1 MLYQTKNP
9 HGGDREGRTIK
20 LDFSVNTNPLGP
32 PEAVRRAVVESA
44 GALDQYPDP
53 RCRALV
59 RALAEHEGVPE
70 DCILC
75 GSGAAELIYSY
86 CAAVRPRRA
95 LELAPTFSEYASAL
109 EAAGCRVE
117 RWNLRS
123 ENGFALGADFLEA
136 LAAGDWDAVFLCTP
150 NNPTGQLIAPD
161 LLEDICRVCKDRGI
175 RLFLDECFLD
185 LSGGPSMKAALA
197 DFPGL
202 FLLRAFTKTYAMAAL
217 RLGYCLSADRALLAA
232 MSRTAQPWNV

>member
-53 RCRALV
+53 QCRGLV

-117 RWNLRS
+117 RWNLRA
-123 ENGFALGADFLEA
+123 ENGFALGVDFLEA
-136 LAAGDWDAVFLCTP
+136 LAELS
-150 NNPTGQLIAPD
+150 LIH
-161 LLEDICRVCKDRGI
+161 I
-175 RLFLDECFLD
+175 
-185 LSGGPSMKAALA
+185 
-197 DFPGL
+197 
-202 FLLRAFTKTYAMAAL
+202 
-217 RLGYCLSADRALLAA
+217 
-232 MSRTAQPWNV
+232 

>member
-1 MLYQTKNP
+1 M
-9 HGGDREGRTIK
+9 
-20 LDFSVNTNPLGP
+20 
-32 PEAVRRAVVESA
+32 VESA

-53 RCRALV
+53 QCRGLV

-123 ENGFALGADFLEA
+123 ENGFALGADFPEA
-136 LAAGDWDAVFLCTP
+136 LAEGTGTRCSSAPPTTPRDSSSPRTCWRTSAVSVRTGEFGSSWTSAFWTSAAGRP
-150 NNPTGQLIAPD
+150 
-161 LLEDICRVCKDRGI
+161 
-175 RLFLDECFLD
+175 
-185 LSGGPSMKAALA
+185 
-197 DFPGL
+197 
-202 FLLRAFTKTYAMAAL
+202 
-217 RLGYCLSADRALLAA
+217 
-232 MSRTAQPWNV
+232 

>member
-32 PEAVRRAVVESA
+32 PEAVRRAVVEST

-123 ENGFALGADFLEA
+123 ENGFALGADFPEA
-136 LAAGDWDAVFLCTP
+136 LAEGEPLTAAASAPAPGPAAGRA
-150 NNPTGQLIAPD
+150 
-161 LLEDICRVCKDRGI
+161 CRLK
-175 RLFLDECFLD
+175 
-185 LSGGPSMKAALA
+185 
-197 DFPGL
+197 
-202 FLLRAFTKTYAMAAL
+202 
-217 RLGYCLSADRALLAA
+217 
-232 MSRTAQPWNV
+232 